1 MNPEFGFIET
11 VDVALAGRGMQEVSF
26 PINLDKSPNAINVSS
41 ISGQKIATRI
51 HLQLRQLMRAACKS
65 DQRAAPCTKRLD
77 MIFTKGEVLF
87 FFISFT

>member
-1 MNPEFGFIET
+1 MLSFMNPEIGFIET

-51 HLQLRQLMRAACKS
+51 HLQLRQLMRARVTRGLHPARNVS
-65 DQRAAPCTKRLD
+65 
-77 MIFTKGEVLF
+77 I
-87 FFISFT
+87 